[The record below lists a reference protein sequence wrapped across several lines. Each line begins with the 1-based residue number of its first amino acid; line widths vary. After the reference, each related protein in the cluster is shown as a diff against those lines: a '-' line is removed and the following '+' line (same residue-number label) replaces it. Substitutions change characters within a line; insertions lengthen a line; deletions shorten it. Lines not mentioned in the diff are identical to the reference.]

1 VDTVTNNSGDFDGL
15 ANALGETAPHEVIP
29 VVSAPQQ
36 FNIATPRERSPRGR
50 GKGRGNKNTVSGAL
64 AAIAAEKQTAPE
76 NVDAGIAP
84 IARKRTGRHGW
95 DPTARTQNNFSPQL
109 NADQILDV
117 KLRQNSVKQQAERLT
132 IQDGEPGAK
141 QSLRSR
147 SRSRG
152 QLALGDGSAMTRSDR
167 KKQKLAETQE
177 KQKQILANETKTKAI
192 VAQDAPRPTEKAPK
206 LANESSIEE
215 VKGKPTEMPKF
226 SRSLNKQQIID
237 RYLALMN
244 DDKSAKSLM
253 AMTKANL
260 LIYIQ
265 SKAPVQV
272 DKTDKTDKLVK
283 PSTLK
288 PGKSRA
294 RNKGV
299 TA

>member
-1 VDTVTNNSGDFDGL
+1 
-15 ANALGETAPHEVIP
+15 
-29 VVSAPQQ
+29 
-36 FNIATPRERSPRGR
+36 
-50 GKGRGNKNTVSGAL
+50 
-64 AAIAAEKQTAPE
+64 
-76 NVDAGIAP
+76 
-84 IARKRTGRHGW
+84 
-95 DPTARTQNNFSPQL
+95 
-109 NADQILDV
+109 
-117 KLRQNSVKQQAERLT
+117 
-132 IQDGEPGAK
+132 
-141 QSLRSR
+141 
-147 SRSRG
+147 
-152 QLALGDGSAMTRSDR
+152 M
-167 KKQKLAETQE
+167 
-177 KQKQILANETKTKAI
+177 
-192 VAQDAPRPTEKAPK
+192 AQDAPRPTEKAPK

-215 VKGKPTEMPKF
+215 VKGKPTEIPKF